1 MRGRRRELLFLSLV
15 FKAREESGYSL
26 PSNQVT
32 RRLETAGVGAARQWR
47 SRTTCTCWR
56 GA

>member
-15 FKAREESGYSL
+15 FKAHEESGYSL

-32 RRLETAGVGAARQWR
+32 RRLETEGVGAARQWR